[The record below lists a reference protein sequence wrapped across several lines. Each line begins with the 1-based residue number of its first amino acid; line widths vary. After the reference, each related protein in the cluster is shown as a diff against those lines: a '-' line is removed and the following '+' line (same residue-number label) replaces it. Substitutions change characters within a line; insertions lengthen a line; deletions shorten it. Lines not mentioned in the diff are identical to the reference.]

1 MATKINYALKMP
13 FKGRL
18 PVWMVY
24 LVVLM
29 MIIMLYVAYME
40 VIHTRKLSSVI
51 ACYENANQD
60 ISPVTKVKLP
70 ILMYHYVEHV
80 KNPYDRIRIRMNI
93 RPEQFE
99 QQVIEIKKG
108 GYQTVFMR
116 DVPKMVESTNGA
128 CSYKIALTFDDG
140 YEDFYNDVFPILKRQ
155 NVKATVYIITDFI
168 NKPGFLTTNEIKEL
182 VASGLVE
189 IGSHTLNHS
198 YLKQT
203 SYNEAKRQIVQSKKV
218 LEHAFHI
225 QVDTFAYPF
234 GAFDAQAIELVK
246 EASYSA
252 ALTVMPGSY
261 ISNDN
266 LYLLPRIRPE
276 ELLGGNTATMLDMF
290 VR

>member
-1 MATKINYALKMP
+1 MATKIKYALKML

-18 PVWMVY
+18 PVWVVS
-24 LVVLM
+24 LVVFM
-29 MIIMLYVAYME
+29 TAVVLYAGYKQVSN
-40 VIHTRKLSSVI
+40 TQKLSSVI
-51 ACYENANQD
+51 ACYEQVDENE
-60 ISPVTKVKLP
+60 SSVTKVKLP

-108 GYQTVFMR
+108 GYQTVFMK

-140 YEDFYNDVFPILKRQ
+140 YEDFYTDVFPILKRQ
-155 NVKATVYIITDFI
+155 QVKATVYIITDFI
-168 NKPGFLTTNEIKEL
+168 NKPGFLTTKEIKEL
-182 VASGLVE
+182 IDSNLVE